1 MKLTLKFNLVLIFAF
16 SIGLAITGIVTWQ
29 ILQDN
34 ARREM
39 LDRAGLMMDAALAVR
54 GYTVKQIKPLLAL
67 QMKKTFLPQSVPAY
81 AATEVFN
88 KVREKHKEF
97 AYKEATLNPSNPR
110 DRAVDWE
117 TDIVNLFRSDA
128 EQKQIVGVRTTGIGG
143 KSLYLARPMQVKN
156 PGCLTCHSTVEA
168 APKSQIAKYGT
179 ANGFGWKMNEIVG
192 ARIVSVPMS
201 IPLQQARTAF
211 VTFMGLLVAVFVLII
226 IILNVMLR
234 SIVIK
239 PVTKLSG
246 IADEVSKGYM
256 EAPEFSERGKDE
268 ISVLA
273 ASFNRMRR
281 SLEKAMKMLEE

>member
-1 MKLTLKFNLVLIFAF
+1 MKLTLKFNLVLLFVF
-16 SIGLAITGIVTWQ
+16 SIGLAITGVLSWQ

-34 ARREM
+34 ARKEM

-88 KVREKHKEF
+88 TVREKHKEF

-117 TDIVNLFRSDA
+117 TDIVNQFRNNA
-128 EQKQIVGVRTTGIGG
+128 EQKEIVGVRTTGFGG
-143 KSLYLARPMQVKN
+143 ESLYLARPMQIKN

-168 APKSQIAKYGT
+168 APKTQLAKYGT

-192 ARIVSVPMS
+192 ARIISVPLS
-201 IPLQQARTAF
+201 VPLAQARRAF
-211 VTFMGLLVAVFVLII
+211 VTFMGSLVAVFVLII

-234 SIVIK
+234 SIVIR
-239 PVTKLSG
+239 PVTKMSG
-246 IADEVSKGYM
+246 IADEVSRGNM

-273 ASFNRMRR
+273 TSFNRMRR